1 MGQNLELKSS
11 DGINWK
17 TFPNIKSTG
26 KKNSQSLQTK
36 KTKNTG
42 HPNFLINFPFEP
54 NDFYST
60 KT

>member
-1 MGQNLELKSS
+1 MGQNLELKSF

-36 KTKNTG
+36 KQ
-42 HPNFLINFPFEP
+42 
-54 NDFYST
+54 
-60 KT
+60 KTPATQTF